1 MILLC
6 IIQSLLTF
14 TYMTQWYQ
22 RYVLLLLWVRYQRL
36 SDEMNERCDQKVLRF
51 GLNRFCLLAAVL
63 CPTRHLPSPGK
74 LVSGRNVIPHLSHL
88 LGLLVAV
95 AFFSLEGKVSTA
107 LRFKKPVLI
116 MGGESGSHGFVHKAK
131 RNVVKPCNNEV
142 RSVFIRTQCFVLSFF
157 PSLCSI

>member
-1 MILLC
+1 M
-6 IIQSLLTF
+6 
-14 TYMTQWYQ
+14 
-22 RYVLLLLWVRYQRL
+22 QRL
-36 SDEMNERCDQKVLRF
+36 GHMQNDFAMHYSISFNVHIHDSMVLAVCSTATVGQILEVIRWDEWTVWLEGFKIRFEPVLR
-51 GLNRFCLLAAVL
+51 CLLAAVL

-116 MGGESGSHGFVHKAK
+116 MGGESGSHGFVHKAQ
-131 RNVVKPCNNEV
+131 RNVVKPCNNELH
-142 RSVFIRTQCFVLSFF
+142 SVFIRT
-157 PSLCSI
+157 